1 MKRLNHQ
8 TIQHQMPQMTLLLA
22 KLTLQATALATP
34 PVILRVIRPAIKLK
48 LRATLLPTTTLTG
61 EPTDCL
67 RNQRRRKSC
76 LINPDLPN
84 LRITMK
90 TRDLK
95 YSNQKDSSHS
105 SALSERNTFLRKSLL
120 RILKMGLLA
129 RVNKRLPK

>member
-1 MKRLNHQ
+1 M
-8 TIQHQMPQMTLLLA
+8 
-22 KLTLQATALATP
+22 
-34 PVILRVIRPAIKLK
+34 
-48 LRATLLPTTTLTG
+48 PTTTLTG

-105 SALSERNTFLRKSLL
+105 SALSERNTFLKKSLL